1 MVLSALPQEIVVD
14 SSDVT
19 PLLVTAR
26 TAAAMC
32 GISLRT
38 WRTWDAAGRI
48 PQPIRIGRVT
58 RWRVDELRAWV
69 AGGCPRRKEWDSRQ
83 TYPPTP
89 CHL

>member
-1 MVLSALPQEIVVD
+1 LALSTLPHEFVID

-26 TAAAMC
+26 TAAEMC

-48 PQPIRIGRVT
+48 PRPVRIGRST
-58 RWRVDELRAWV
+58 RWGVDELRAWIG
-69 AGGCPRRKEWDSRQ
+69 AGCPRRSEWESRKS
-83 TYPPTP
+83 
-89 CHL
+89 